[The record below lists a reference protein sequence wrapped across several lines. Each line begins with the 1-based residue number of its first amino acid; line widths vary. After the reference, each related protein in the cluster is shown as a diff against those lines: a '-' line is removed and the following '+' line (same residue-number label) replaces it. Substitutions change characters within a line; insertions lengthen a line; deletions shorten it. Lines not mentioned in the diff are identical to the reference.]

1 MLSGINRFIIAC
13 SQSWWKFL
21 LIFIG
26 QFGTMRILTSITEE
40 FPLVTAGDVPF
51 DMQNTLQ
58 SGQIF
63 SQLEGYTDRAFDL
76 YMRFQAVDYFF
87 PLFAGLLLATI
98 CAFSLRMASPRLY
111 AVASQRNLFVL
122 LLIPTVFDWLENLSL
137 LYVVNAWPSQ
147 ADLAANF
154 AVAAKM
160 AKLGSTGIAMLV
172 TLALLLWG
180 TSQWL
185 SRRLRGTAS

>member
-1 MLSGINRFIIAC
+1 MISGINQFIIIC

-21 LIFIG
+21 LIFLG

-63 SQLEGYTDRAFDL
+63 SQLEGYTERAFDL

-111 AVASQRNLFVL
+111 TAAAEKNLFVL
-122 LLIPTVFDWLENLSL
+122 LLIPPVFDWLENLNL
-137 LYVVNAWPSQ
+137 LYVVSVWPNQ
-147 ADLAANF
+147 AELAAKS

-160 AKLGSTGIAMLV
+160 AKLGSTGLAMLV

-185 SRRLRGTAS
+185 SRRVRGT

>member
-1 MLSGINRFIIAC
+1 MISRINQFIIIC

-21 LIFIG
+21 LIFLG

-63 SQLEGYTDRAFDL
+63 NQLEGYTERAFDL

-111 AVASQRNLFVL
+111 TAAGEKNLFVL
-122 LLIPTVFDWLENLSL
+122 LLIPTVFDWLENLNL
-137 LYVVNAWPSQ
+137 LYVVSAWPNQ
-147 ADLAANF
+147 AELAAKL

-160 AKLGSTGIAMLV
+160 AKLGSTGLAMLV

-185 SRRLRGTAS
+185 SRRVRGT

>member
-1 MLSGINRFIIAC
+1 MLSRINQFIIAC

-26 QFGTMRILTSITEE
+26 QFATMRVLMAITEE

-76 YMRFQAVDYFF
+76 YKIFQTVDYLF
-87 PLFAGLLLATI
+87 PLFAGLLLASV
-98 CAFSLRMASPRLY
+98 CAFSLRMASPGLY
-111 AVASQRNLFVL
+111 ATAVNKNLFVL
-122 LLIPTVFDWLENLSL
+122 LLIPTCFDWLENLNL
-137 LYVVNAWPSQ
+137 LCVISAWPHRVE
-147 ADLAANF
+147 LAASL

-160 AKLGSTGIAMLV
+160 AKLGSMGIAFLV
-172 TLALLLWG
+172 TLVLLLWG
-180 TSQWL
+180 TYQWL
-185 SRRLRGTAS
+185 SRRVRGTSG

>member
-1 MLSGINRFIIAC
+1 MLAKINRFIINC

-26 QFGTMRILTSITEE
+26 QFGTMQVLTRITKE

-58 SGQIF
+58 PGQIF

-76 YMRFQAVDYFF
+76 YRTFQAVDYLF
-87 PLFAGLLLATI
+87 PLFAGLLLATV
-98 CAFSLRMASPRLY
+98 CAFSLRMASPRYY
-111 AVASQRNLFVL
+111 ATAVNKNLFVL

-137 LYVVNAWPSQ
+137 LRVITAWPQQ
-147 ADLAANF
+147 AELAASL
-154 AVAAKM
+154 AVVAKM
-160 AKLGSTGIAMLV
+160 AKLGSMGVAFLA
-172 TLALLLWG
+172 TLILLLWG
-180 TSQWL
+180 TYGWIR
-185 SRRLRGTAS
+185 SRTHRI

>member
-1 MLSGINRFIIAC
+1 MISGINQFIITC

-40 FPLVTAGDVPF
+40 FPLVTGGDVPF

-76 YMRFQAVDYFF
+76 YMRFQTVDYFF
-87 PLFAGLLLATI
+87 PLFAGLLLATV
-98 CAFSLRMASPRLY
+98 CAFSLRAASPRLY
-111 AVASQRNLFVL
+111 AAAAQRNLFVL

-137 LYVVNAWPSQ
+137 LYVVNAWPNQ
-147 ADLAANF
+147 AELGAKLA
-154 AVAAKM
+154 VIAKM
-160 AKLGSTGIAMLV
+160 AKLGSMGIAFVV
-172 TLALLLWG
+172 TLVLLLWG
-180 TSQWL
+180 TSQWI
-185 SRRLRGTAS
+185 SRRVRGA

>member
-1 MLSGINRFIIAC
+1 MLSRINQFIIAC

-26 QFGTMRILTSITEE
+26 QFATMRVLMAITEE

-76 YMRFQAVDYFF
+76 YKIFQTVDYLF
-87 PLFAGLLLATI
+87 PLFAGLLLASV
-98 CAFSLRMASPRLY
+98 CAFSLRMASPGLY
-111 AVASQRNLFVL
+111 ATAVNKNLFVL
-122 LLIPTVFDWLENLSL
+122 LLIPTCFDWLENLNL
-137 LYVVNAWPSQ
+137 LCVVSAWPHRVE
-147 ADLAANF
+147 LAASLV
-154 AVAAKM
+154 VAAKM
-160 AKLGSTGIAMLV
+160 AKLGSMGIAFLV
-172 TLALLLWG
+172 TLVLLLWAAYQWISRRVRG
-180 TSQWL
+180 TS
-185 SRRLRGTAS
+185 G